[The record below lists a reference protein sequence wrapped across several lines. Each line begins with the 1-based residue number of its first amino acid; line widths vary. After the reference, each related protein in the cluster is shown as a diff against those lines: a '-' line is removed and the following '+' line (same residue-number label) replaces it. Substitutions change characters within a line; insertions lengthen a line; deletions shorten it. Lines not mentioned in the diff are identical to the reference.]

1 MISIKLVWK
10 TTAED
15 RYMKLVT
22 SLIRLMAMF
31 ATFSHDNH
39 SQRPINGTFYV
50 GITISEE
57 SVARAN
63 SGAWELI
70 QQPWWCTYG
79 RYSLSLLIKY
89 FNFFFNSTSVR
100 SLTSVPQFVMNL
112 SHGAILVA
120 WELMSILK
128 TAKGV
133 SFERV
138 SASHPFEC
146 ITLPTFPRFHACIKI
161 CSFLI
166 CFCVMLL

>member
-1 MISIKLVWK
+1 MS
-10 TTAED
+10 
-15 RYMKLVT
+15 
-22 SLIRLMAMF
+22 
-31 ATFSHDNH
+31 
-39 SQRPINGTFYV
+39 
-50 GITISEE
+50 SEAFLKIMTE
-57 SVARAN
+57 RVARGHYFLERRF
-63 SGAWELI
+63 SPQI
-70 QQPWWCTYG
+70 QNADSERRFRTPIQNAD
-79 RYSLSLLIKY
+79 SDS
-89 FNFFFNSTSVR
+89 S
-100 SLTSVPQFVMNL
+100 PQFVMNL

-146 ITLPTFPRFHACIKI
+146 ITLPIFPRFHACIKI